1 VTPRALV
8 IGVGQPAAGDDGV
21 GIAVIV
27 RLRAE
32 RNLEDVVYETIT
44 EASALVERLQV
55 GVPVLIVDALVG
67 GGSPGDVIVLDAEQL
82 TGDARP
88 LSTHGISVGEAIA
101 LARTLAPDSVAAIVR
116 VVGIVVERPKV
127 GETALSPEIARAV
140 SKACAVV
147 HDLLR
152 EVTH

>member
-1 VTPRALV
+1 V

>member
-1 VTPRALV
+1 MTPRALV